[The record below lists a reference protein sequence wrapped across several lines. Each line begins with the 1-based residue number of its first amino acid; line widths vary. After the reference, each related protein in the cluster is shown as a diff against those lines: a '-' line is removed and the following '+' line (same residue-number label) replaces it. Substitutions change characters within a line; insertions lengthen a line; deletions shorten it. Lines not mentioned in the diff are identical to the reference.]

1 MGDLGH
7 ARKLLAAALGT
18 PETRPGP
25 AELEFA
31 FRARDAR
38 RAREAVLAQLVR
50 EHEIQGC
57 PPVRAYLAETGIV
70 VELPNGVTQEQ
81 RRALALAAAVA
92 VPMGVLVTHVEPPSR
107 AVDGPVL
114 TAAELDEIGGLP

>member
-1 MGDLGH
+1 MSTVDH

-18 PETRPGP
+18 PSTRPGP

-57 PPVRAYLAETGIV
+57 PPVRAYLTDAGIV
-70 VELPNGVTQEQ
+70 VELPQGVTQEQ

-92 VPMGVLVTHVEPPSR
+92 VPMGTLVTHVEPPTR

-114 TAAELDEIGGLP
+114 TPLDLEQIGGLS